1 MNSHRNPRRRFAF
14 TLVELLVVIGIIAL
28 LVAILLPA
36 LGRARAAARALAC
49 AANLRSI
56 LQGMQLYA
64 QEYGGCF
71 PGGAN
76 SSGAFLYGPA
86 FSNSYCP
93 NVSQIWDWQAP
104 IAKAIRMP
112 FNDGAS
118 LDQRIDRFRYLANH
132 PMFRCPD
139 NDALA
144 TPVGAIDWSAN
155 GRGLMY
161 VNSYNTA
168 AVFHYMRKGGDVG
181 EKTSR
186 AEYRVPGD
194 YAPRITRIGNPS
206 RKIYVAD
213 GARYSNSGVA
223 PDMDLNYRGGYG
235 GAYADVGAWS
245 GFSSS
250 WDRSHAPGNGGGG
263 IDARVYAFR
272 HGLRSQDGP
281 ADAYR
286 LNAGFFDGHVE
297 TLGDLQAANPE
308 FWLPRGA
315 VIKADAGQIYPDVL
329 SRYLG
334 GGASDWQAP

>member
-168 AVFHYMRKGGDVG
+168 AVWGRKPPARNT
-181 EKTSR
+181 ESR
-186 AEYRVPGD
+186 A
-194 YAPRITRIGNPS
+194 ITRPGS
-206 RKIYVAD
+206 RGSAIRP
-213 GARYSNSGVA
+213 ARSMS
-223 PDMDLNYRGGYG
+223 PT
-235 GAYADVGAWS
+235 
-245 GFSSS
+245 
-250 WDRSHAPGNGGGG
+250 APGTPTR
-263 IDARVYAFR
+263 A
-272 HGLRSQDGP
+272 S
-281 ADAYR
+281 
-286 LNAGFFDGHVE
+286 
-297 TLGDLQAANPE
+297 
-308 FWLPRGA
+308 PRT
-315 VIKADAGQIYPDVL
+315 
-329 SRYLG
+329 
-334 GGASDWQAP
+334 WT